1 MKLQTYF
8 KASAAP
14 AVLGLALLAQPAMAQ
29 VGPADESTVGDVG
42 ETATPTGAI
51 VVTGSRIARPDV
63 DSASPVTVIGAGEVA
78 DTGTVRVEDLVNSL
92 PQVVGGQNAFITNGA
107 SGTATVD
114 LRGLGTARTLVLVNG
129 RRLQP
134 GDPAVPA
141 ADLNQIPA
149 SLIERVEVLTGGAS
163 ATYGADAVA
172 GVVNFVMDTD
182 FEGVRLDATYG
193 FYQHDNGT
201 GQIVKQDGS
210 SIDDLNDQ
218 RGFSPPKGN
227 DVGGSQYNVELT
239 VGASFDDGR
248 GHVTGYVGYR
258 EVDALF
264 LGDRDYSFCALT
276 TSASGN
282 ISCGGSSTAPY
293 ATVTNPAFAEFGSLV
308 ADGSDDFSRPYEAYN
323 YNPINYFQRP
333 DTRYTAGFFGDY
345 EISPAV
351 TAYAE
356 FMFMDD
362 RSQAQIAQS
371 GTFFADQYNIAC
383 DSPLFTAAQGNFLCS
398 NYDGVEAY
406 GDFIDTDGDDVAD
419 TDPTG
424 AGVVPLYLGKRNIEG
439 GPRFDDLRHTAYRM
453 VGGLRGP
460 ITDTIRYDASIQY
473 GTTIF
478 SQVYNND
485 FSRSRLRNA
494 LQATV
499 DGDGNVVCQSVVDG
513 SDPTCQVYN
522 PFQGPG
528 IIAGDD
534 PRDGITQ
541 AGIDYVNIPLLSKGE
556 VEEVVA
562 NAYISGDLVSFGDA
576 SPIGFVLGAEYR
588 EELLSTRNDLAFQT
602 QDGAGQGSPQLD
614 VDGRFDVKEVFG
626 ELRIPIIENGFVDL
640 LALELGYRYSDYS
653 TGNSTDTYKIIG
665 EFAPVDWMRFRGGYN
680 RAVRAPNI
688 LNLFAPNRV
697 ALFQGSDPCAG
708 ATPTFTMAQCNN
720 LGVPDARYGSIAA
733 SPAAQYN
740 QFIGGNENL
749 TPEKADTYTVGVVIE
764 PDMVIPGLVMA
775 VDYYNIQIEN
785 AISTIGAQTIINQCG
800 QTGDATLCGFVNRN
814 PGSLTLW
821 TPGSSVTNTTRNI
834 GGVDTSGVDI
844 SASYNR
850 TIGAGRLNLSFNGS
864 WLDSYFFD
872 TGVPTLDTDGAFEC
886 AGYHG
891 NSCGTPLP
899 EWRHQMRLG
908 YTFDSGFGASIRWR
922 HFGAVD
928 WDQRSTDTD
937 LGTGEDASIGD
948 IGDQNYFDLTLSYD
962 LDPVMLRF
970 GVNNIFDKEPPII
983 ASGFGGS
990 NGNTYVETYDP
1001 VGRRIFMSA
1010 TLQF

>member
-1 MKLQTYF
+1 MKLHTYF

-14 AVLGLALLAQPAMAQ
+14 AALGLALLSQPALAQ
-29 VGPADESTVGDVG
+29 VGPADEATVDDP
-42 ETATPTGAI
+42 TTTPTGAI

-63 DSASPVTVIGAGEVA
+63 DSASPVTVVGAAEVA

-92 PQVVGGQNAFITNGA
+92 PQVVGGQNSFIANGA

-114 LRGLGTARTLVLVNG
+114 LRGLGTSRTLVLING

-134 GDPAVPA
+134 GDPALPA

-201 GQIVKQDGS
+201 SQVVNDNGS
-210 SIDDLNDQ
+210 TIDDLNAA
-218 RGFSPPKGN
+218 RGFNPPKGN

-239 VGASFDDGR
+239 LGAAFDDGR

-258 EVDALF
+258 EVEALL

-276 TSASGN
+276 GFG
-282 ISCGGSSTAPY
+282 SCGGSSTAPY
-293 ATVTNPAFAEFGSLV
+293 VTITDPFFNYTFTNNPTLV
-308 ADGSDDFSRPYEAYN
+308 GDGSDDFSRPYEAYN
-323 YNPINYFQRP
+323 YNPINHFQRP
-333 DTRYTAGFFGDY
+333 DTRYTAGFFADY

-383 DSPLFTAAQGNFLCS
+383 DSPLFTAAQGNYLCGLI
-398 NYDGVEAY
+398 DGNEDS
-406 GDFIDTDGDDVAD
+406 GDFVDTDGDNVAD

-424 AGVVPLYLGKRNIEG
+424 TGVIPLYLGKRNIEG
-439 GPRFDDLRHTAYRM
+439 GPRFDDLRHTAYRL
-453 VGGLRGP
+453 VAGLRGP
-460 ITDTIRYDASIQY
+460 ITDTIRYDASVQY

-494 LQATV
+494 LQAVIDPDT
-499 DGDGNVVCQSVVDG
+499 GDVVCQSVLDG
-513 SDPTCQVYN
+513 TDPNCAVYN

-534 PRDGITQ
+534 PRNGITQ
-541 AGIDYVNIPLLSKGE
+541 AAIDYVNIPLLSKGE
-556 VEEVVA
+556 VEEVIA
-562 NAYISGDLVSFGDA
+562 NAYISGDLVSLGNA

-588 EELLSTRNDLAFQT
+588 EESLSTRNDVSFQT

-626 ELRIPIIENGFVDL
+626 ELRIPIIEDGFVDM
-640 LALELGYRYSDYS
+640 LALELAYRYSDYS
-653 TGNSTDTYKIIG
+653 TGASTDTYKIIG
-665 EFAPVDWMRFRGGYN
+665 EFAPVDWIKFRGGYN

-688 LNLFAPNRV
+688 LNLFSPNRV
-697 ALFQGSDPCAG
+697 ALFTGNDPCAG
-708 ATPTFTMAQCNN
+708 ATPVYSQAQCAN
-720 LGVPDARYGSIAA
+720 LGVPAARYGSVPA
-733 SPAAQYN
+733 SPAGQYN
-740 QFIGGNENL
+740 NIIGGNPNVE
-749 TPEKADTYTVGVVIE
+749 PEKADTYTVGVVLE
-764 PDMVIPGLVMA
+764 PDAFIPGFVMA
-775 VDYYNIQIEN
+775 VDYYDISIDN

-800 QTGDATLCGFVNRN
+800 ITGDAVFCDNVNRAPGSLALWVNGGFVN
-814 PGSLTLW
+814 
-821 TPGSSVTNTTRNI
+821 NTTLNI
-834 GGVDTSGVDI
+834 GGVQTSGVDV

-850 TIGAGRLNLSFNGS
+850 AIGAGRLNWSFNGS
-864 WLDSYFFD
+864 WLNDFTID
-872 TGVPTLDTDGAFEC
+872 TGITTATTDGRYDC
-886 AGYHG
+886 TGYHG
-891 NSCGTPLP
+891 NNCGSPLP
-899 EWRHQMRLG
+899 KWRHQMRLG
-908 YTFDSGFGASIRWR
+908 YTFDFGFGASVRWR
-922 HFGAVD
+922 HFDSVD
-928 WDQRSTDTD
+928 WDQRSTDDD
-937 LGTGEDASIGD
+937 LGNGAAASVGD
-948 IGDQNYFDLTLSYD
+948 IGSQDYFDLTLSYD
-962 LDPVMLRF
+962 LDPVTLRL

-983 ASGFGGS
+983 ASNYGGS